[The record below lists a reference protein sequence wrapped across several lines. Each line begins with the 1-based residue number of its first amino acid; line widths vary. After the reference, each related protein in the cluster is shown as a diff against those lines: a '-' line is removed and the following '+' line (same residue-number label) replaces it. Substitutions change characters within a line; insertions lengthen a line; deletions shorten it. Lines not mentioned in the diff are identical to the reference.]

1 MGSEVP
7 EMPPKKPTLSQLEKR
22 VMRRGG
28 GGSGAE
34 LKEKMVASVIP
45 PPMEEVLE
53 FAKTQPYL
61 TPYVVAEKFGIR
73 ISIAK
78 QVLRELAE
86 KKYVRLVCGD
96 KRLRIYEPIKE
107 ALKEV
112 APKKEKGKAK
122 KKK

>member
-1 MGSEVP
+1 MGG
-7 EMPPKKPTLSQLEKR
+7 PKKPTLSQLEKR
-22 VMRRGG
+22 VTRRGG

-61 TPYVVAEKFGIR
+61 TPYTVAEKFGIR

-78 QVLRELAE
+78 QVLRGLAE
-86 KKYVRLVCGD
+86 RGYVRLVCGD
-96 KRLRIYEPIKE
+96 KRLKIYEPVKE

-112 APKKEKGKAK
+112 AAEKKKKEKARAK

>member
-1 MGSEVP
+1 
-7 EMPPKKPTLSQLEKR
+7 MPPKKPTLSQLEKR
-22 VMRRGG
+22 VTRRGG

-112 APKKEKGKAK
+112 TPKKEKGKAK